1 MSKDADVHEVL
12 VQAQRGDSAAFVKFA
27 TRWWTPVYRIARNML
42 GSAYE
47 AAVATEQTLLLVVRF
62 PESVGCDFPLGI
74 SLRGAAIDVSLLR
87 CPPTRRSPAELPDLP
102 RFDARG
108 CLASLG
114 EDWSELSDGLFQR
127 PDLAEAIRGLLQ
139 RLDDIDRAAFILR
152 EIEQFSVEET
162 VAILRIP
169 ADEVRARTHR
179 ATVLL
184 TGLLG
189 RMRRISTGSQPSW
202 KA

>member
-1 MSKDADVHEVL
+1 MSKRWTPMSKDADVHEIL
-12 VQAQRGDSAAFVKFA
+12 AQAHRGDSAAFVRFA
-27 TRWWTPVYRIARNML
+27 TGWWTPVYRIAWNML
-42 GSAYE
+42 GSASE

-62 PESVGCDFPLGI
+62 PESVGCTFPFGI

-87 CPPTRRSPAELPDLP
+87 CPPTRRSPAES
-102 RFDARG
+102 
-108 CLASLG
+108 LAV
-114 EDWSELSDGLFQR
+114 
-127 PDLAEAIRGLLQ
+127 
-139 RLDDIDRAAFILR
+139 FILR
-152 EIEQFSVEET
+152 EIELCSVEET
-162 VAILRIP
+162 VAILLIP

-189 RMRRISTGSQPSW
+189 RMRRIPAGSQPSW

>member
-1 MSKDADVHEVL
+1 MDSRLPHRLEHVGERIRSSGGNGTDPLA
-12 VQAQRGDSAAFVKFA
+12 RG
-27 TRWWTPVYRIARNML
+27 
-42 GSAYE
+42 
-47 AAVATEQTLLLVVRF
+47 
-62 PESVGCDFPLGI
+62 SVPRVSRLHLSVCI

-87 CPPTRRSPAELPDLP
+87 CPPTRRSPAESLDVFLP

-189 RMRRISTGSQPSW
+189 RMRRIPAGSQPSW